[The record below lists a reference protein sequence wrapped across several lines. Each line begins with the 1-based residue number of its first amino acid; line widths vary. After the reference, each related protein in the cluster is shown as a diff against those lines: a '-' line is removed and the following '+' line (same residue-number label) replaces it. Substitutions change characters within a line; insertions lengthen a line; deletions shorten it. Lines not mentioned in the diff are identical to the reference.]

1 MKPLLLEFC
10 ITIKSKVFFIAL
22 LLLSGSRLFSQ
33 NEIQLGLPIEIP
45 LALSGNFAELRG
57 DHFHAGVDI
66 KTKGRQGL
74 KVNAVEKGSIRRI
87 RVSTTGYGKSL
98 YLEHNNGLTTVYAH
112 LQKFAPKIESLI
124 KSIQYEKQTFEVQ
137 KFLRKG
143 ELTVT
148 QGELIG
154 YSGNTGGSFGPH
166 LHFEVRN
173 SDTQR
178 PLNPLRMGLP
188 VKDTQRPQL
197 QQLYLFDEKETLHQ
211 VVPLQK
217 MSDSVYRTDLIQV
230 KGKIG
235 FGLGM
240 FDRQD
245 FSYNRNGIYKAELIL
260 NGRTVYSYQLDQ
272 IDFKD
277 QKFIPLFIDYP
288 LLKKNKRYIY
298 KLFTP
303 KHSELSFLSNV
314 PSDGVVTI
322 QEGKSYQLKIVIA
335 DFQGNRSY
343 LETYIDGK
351 QSLHS
356 FEPHKVDASTH
367 SLLPERD
374 YLIDFGKKGVYFSKE
389 SFFNPAA
396 INCEPIPLGLD
407 LELPLVPVRKD
418 FEVFF
423 NPPSGDSLKIAQ
435 TAIIRTNEKGEI
447 SFLNTQKK
455 KERWE
460 AKTKEGGR
468 FYLARDR
475 IEPLVEPVNFKEG
488 QWLSRFRY
496 LKIRIDDSDSG
507 IQSYRGTLNGHW
519 ILFEYEPKLNLLTYD
534 FSDKTFEAAEHKL
547 ELEVKDGV
555 GNRTLYQ
562 ATIFRKYNLEE

>member
-1 MKPLLLEFC
+1 M
-10 ITIKSKVFFIAL
+10 L
-22 LLLSGSRLFSQ
+22 LLLSGSRLYSQ
-33 NEIQLGLPIEIP
+33 NEIQLGVPIEIP

-57 DHFHAGVDI
+57 GHFHAGVDI

-112 LQKFAPKIESLI
+112 LQKFAPKIESFI

-166 LHFEVRN
+166 LHFEVRD
-173 SDTQR
+173 SDTQL

-197 QQLYLFDEKETLHQ
+197 RQLYLFDEKETLYHM
-211 VVPLQK
+211 VPLQK
-217 MSDSVYRTDLIQV
+217 MSDSVYRTDLIQTQ
-230 KGKIG
+230 GKIG

-245 FSYNRNGIYKAELIL
+245 FSYNRNGIYKVELIL

-288 LLKKNKRYIY
+288 LLKTNKRRIY

-303 KHSELSFLSNV
+303 KHSELSFLSDV

-356 FEPHKVDASTH
+356 IGPYKVDANTH

-396 INCEPIPLGLD
+396 IRCEPSPSGLD
-407 LELPLVPVRKD
+407 IELPLVPVRKD

-423 NPPSGDSLKIAQ
+423 TPPSGDSLKIAQ

-447 SFLNTQKK
+447 SFLNTQKN

-468 FYLARDR
+468 FHLGRDR
-475 IEPLVEPVNFKEG
+475 IDPLVEPVNFKEG

-519 ILFEYEPKLNLLTYD
+519 ILFEYEPKLKLLTYD

-562 ATIFRKYNLEE
+562 ATIYRKYNLVE

>member
-1 MKPLLLEFC
+1 M
-10 ITIKSKVFFIAL
+10 L
-22 LLLSGSRLFSQ
+22 LLLSGSRLYSQ
-33 NEIQLGLPIEIP
+33 NEIQLGVPIEIP
-45 LALSGNFAELRG
+45 LAISGNFAELRG
-57 DHFHAGVDI
+57 GHFHAGVDI

-112 LQKFAPKIESLI
+112 LQKFAPKIESFI

-166 LHFEVRN
+166 LHFEVRD

-197 QQLYLFDEKETLHQ
+197 RQLYLFDEKETLYHM
-211 VVPLQK
+211 VPLQK
-217 MSDSVYRTDLIQV
+217 MSDSVYRTDLIQTQ
-230 KGKIG
+230 GKIG

-245 FSYNRNGIYKAELIL
+245 FSYNRNGIYKVELIL

-288 LLKKNKRYIY
+288 LLKTNKRRIY

-303 KHSELSFLSNV
+303 KHSELSFLSDV

-356 FEPHKVDASTH
+356 IGPYKVDANTH

-396 INCEPIPLGLD
+396 IRCEPSPSGLD
-407 LELPLVPVRKD
+407 IELPLVPVRKD

-423 NPPSGDSLKIAQ
+423 TPPSGDSLKIAQ

-447 SFLNTQKK
+447 SFLNTQKN

-468 FYLARDR
+468 FHLGRDR
-475 IEPLVEPVNFKEG
+475 IDPLVEPVNFKEG

-519 ILFEYEPKLNLLTYD
+519 ILFEYEPKLKLLTYD

-562 ATIFRKYNLEE
+562 ATIYRKYNLVE

>member
-1 MKPLLLEFC
+1 M
-10 ITIKSKVFFIAL
+10 L
-22 LLLSGSRLFSQ
+22 LLLSGSRLYSQ
-33 NEIQLGLPIEIP
+33 NEIQLGVPIEIP

-57 DHFHAGVDI
+57 GHFHAGVDI

-112 LQKFAPKIESLI
+112 LQKFAPKIESFI

-143 ELTVT
+143 ELTMT

-166 LHFEVRN
+166 LHFEVRD

-197 QQLYLFDEKETLHQ
+197 RQLYLFDEKETLYHM
-211 VVPLQK
+211 VPLQK
-217 MSDSVYRTDLIQV
+217 MSDSVYRTDLIQTQ
-230 KGKIG
+230 GKIG

-245 FSYNRNGIYKAELIL
+245 FSYNRNGIYKVELIL

-288 LLKKNKRYIY
+288 LLKTNKRRIY

-303 KHSELSFLSNV
+303 KHSELSFLSDV

-322 QEGKSYQLKIVIA
+322 EEGKSYQLKIVIA

-356 FEPHKVDASTH
+356 IGPYKVDASTH

-374 YLIDFGKKGVYFSKE
+374 YLIDFGKKAVYFSKE

-396 INCEPIPLGLD
+396 IRCEPSPSGLD

-423 NPPSGDSLKIAQ
+423 TPPSGDSLKIAQ

-447 SFLNTQKK
+447 SFLNTQKN

-468 FYLARDR
+468 FHLGRDR
-475 IEPLVEPVNFKEG
+475 IDPLVEPVNFKEG

-519 ILFEYEPKLNLLTYD
+519 ILFEYEPKLKLLTYD

-562 ATIFRKYNLEE
+562 ATIYRKYNLVE